1 MYKKLLNTKVK
12 LTMATKVHGRCYTN
26 KREVRS
32 MKLKMFLSDY
42 QYRQMILKEVAM
54 KITELPIVKQVYHH
68 YRVREFKKENKNLD
82 GWECYVKLLQIEE
95 DNRRFLFNVALLRLK
110 ECLKDENTTPEKF
123 EDQKKLVLSYSLIQ
137 EERFSG
143 FKTWIENVEVGEK
156 FGRCYGSGK
165 PYCI

>member
-1 MYKKLLNTKVK
+1 
-12 LTMATKVHGRCYTN
+12 
-26 KREVRS
+26 

-42 QYRQMILKEVAM
+42 QYRQMLLKDVAM

-156 FGRCYGSGK
+156 DLSMVRQCHEWLAK
-165 PYCI
+165 VK

>member
-1 MYKKLLNTKVK
+1 
-12 LTMATKVHGRCYTN
+12 
-26 KREVRS
+26 

-42 QYRQMILKEVAM
+42 QYRQMLLKDVAM
-54 KITELPIVKQVYHH
+54 KITGLPIVKQFYHH

-110 ECLKDENTTPEKF
+110 ECLKDEKTTPEKF

-156 FGRCYGSGK
+156 DLSMLDNAMNGLLK
-165 PYCI
+165 

>member
-1 MYKKLLNTKVK
+1 
-12 LTMATKVHGRCYTN
+12 
-26 KREVRS
+26 
-32 MKLKMFLSDY
+32 
-42 QYRQMILKEVAM
+42 M
-54 KITELPIVKQVYHH
+54 KITELPIVKQFYHH

-82 GWECYVKLLQIEE
+82 GWECYVKLLQNEE

-156 FGRCYGSGK
+156 DLSMLDNAMNGLLK
-165 PYCI
+165 

>member
-1 MYKKLLNTKVK
+1 
-12 LTMATKVHGRCYTN
+12 MATKVHGRCYTN

-42 QYRQMILKEVAM
+42 QYRQMLLKDVAM
-54 KITELPIVKQVYHH
+54 KITELPIVKQVYHY

-110 ECLKDENTTPEKF
+110 ECLKDENTTPEKL
-123 EDQKKLVLSYSLIQ
+123 EDQKKLVLSTHLSKKKDLVDS
-137 EERFSG
+137 RHG
-143 FKTWIENVEVGEK
+143 LKM
-156 FGRCYGSGK
+156 
-165 PYCI
+165 

>member
-1 MYKKLLNTKVK
+1 M
-12 LTMATKVHGRCYTN
+12 
-26 KREVRS
+26 
-32 MKLKMFLSDY
+32 
-42 QYRQMILKEVAM
+42 
-54 KITELPIVKQVYHH
+54 
-68 YRVREFKKENKNLD
+68 KENKNLD

-110 ECLKDENTTPEKF
+110 ECLKDENTTPEKL

-156 FGRCYGSGK
+156 DLSMLDNAMNGLLK
-165 PYCI
+165 

>member
-1 MYKKLLNTKVK
+1 
-12 LTMATKVHGRCYTN
+12 
-26 KREVRS
+26 

-68 YRVREFKKENKNLD
+68 YRVSQFKKENKNLD

-95 DNRRFLFNVALLRLK
+95 DNRRFLFNVALIRLK

-137 EERFSG
+137 EERFNSL
-143 FKTWIENVEVGEK
+143 KTWIENVEVGEK
-156 FGRCYGSGK
+156 DLSMLDNAMNGLLK
-165 PYCI
+165 

>member
-1 MYKKLLNTKVK
+1 
-12 LTMATKVHGRCYTN
+12 
-26 KREVRS
+26 

-42 QYRQMILKEVAM
+42 QYRQMLLKDVAM
-54 KITELPIVKQVYHH
+54 KITELPIVKQVYHY
-68 YRVREFKKENKNLD
+68 YRVREFKKKNKNLD

-137 EERFSG
+137 EERFNSL
-143 FKTWIENVEVGEK
+143 KTWIETVEIGEK
-156 FGRCYGSGK
+156 DLSMLDNAMNGLLK
-165 PYCI
+165 

>member
-1 MYKKLLNTKVK
+1 
-12 LTMATKVHGRCYTN
+12 
-26 KREVRS
+26 

-42 QYRQMILKEVAM
+42 QYRQMLLKDVAM
-54 KITELPIVKQVYHH
+54 KITELPIVKQVYHN

-110 ECLKDENTTPEKF
+110 ECLKDEKTTPEKF

-156 FGRCYGSGK
+156 DLSMLDNAMNGLLK
-165 PYCI
+165 

>member
-1 MYKKLLNTKVK
+1 
-12 LTMATKVHGRCYTN
+12 
-26 KREVRS
+26 

-123 EDQKKLVLSYSLIQ
+123 EDQKSWSCLTHLSKKKGLVDSRHGL
-137 EERFSG
+137 
-143 FKTWIENVEVGEK
+143 KM
-156 FGRCYGSGK
+156 
-165 PYCI
+165 